1 MLALVILFLLSTDLD
16 CAKML
21 NQLPEIGQIDRLQQN
36 PAGEHFREMR
46 KRGEEEKKDESR

>member
-46 KRGEEEKKDESR
+46 KRGEEEKKR